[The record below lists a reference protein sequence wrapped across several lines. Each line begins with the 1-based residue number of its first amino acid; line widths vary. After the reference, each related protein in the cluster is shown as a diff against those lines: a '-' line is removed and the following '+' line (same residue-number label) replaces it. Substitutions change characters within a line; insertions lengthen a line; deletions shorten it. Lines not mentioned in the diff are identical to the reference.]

1 MPIRITTLSDNTA
14 AMRRGLL
21 AEHGF
26 SVYLDAE
33 GTRLLF
39 DTGQSI
45 SAAHNAK
52 QLGIDLSAVPVA
64 LSHGH
69 YDHTGG
75 LAGILEK
82 TGQRKVFCHPDA
94 FSAKYIDMHGMI
106 RPIGIPESREDLMR
120 LGADFDISTQA
131 RQIGEG
137 IWLTGEIPR
146 ITDYE
151 KPENYLLVMDPIKRV
166 DALRDDQALVLETK
180 SGLLIILG
188 CAHAGLI
195 NTIEH
200 AKKIT
205 GEEEIAGIVGGT
217 HLGFPG
223 GDKSVGKIRLNKTI
237 KALKRYDIRLLAV
250 SHCTGQEAAA
260 TFFREYG
267 DSFVFNNAGTFLE
280 L

>member
-1 MPIRITTLSDNTA
+1 MAIKITTLSDNTA
-14 AMRRGLL
+14 AMRPGLL

-26 SVYLDAE
+26 SVYLEAKD
-33 GTRLLF
+33 TRLLF

-45 SAAHNAK
+45 SAAHNARL
-52 QLGIDLSAVPVA
+52 LGIDLAFVPVA

-82 TGQRKVFCHPDA
+82 IGPRKVFCHPDV
-94 FSAKYIDMHGMI
+94 FVPKYGMMHGMQ
-106 RPIGIPESREDLMR
+106 RFIGMPESREDLER
-120 LGADFDISTQA
+120 LGADFDISKQA
-131 RQIGEG
+131 RQIGDG

-146 ITDYE
+146 INDYE
-151 KPENYLLVMDPIKRV
+151 LPENYLLVVDPIKRV
-166 DALRDDQALVLETK
+166 DPLRDDQALVLETK
-180 SGLLIILG
+180 KGLIIIQG

-205 GEEEIAGIVGGT
+205 GKEEIAGIVGGT
-217 HLGFPG
+217 HLGFPE
-223 GDKSVGKIRLNKTI
+223 GDKSAGKIRLDKTI
-237 KALKRYDIRLLAV
+237 RALKGYDIRLLAV
-250 SHCTGQEAAA
+250 SHCTGQEASAM
-260 TFFREYG
+260 FFREFG
-267 DSFVFNNAGTFLE
+267 KSFVFNNAGTVLV

>member
-1 MPIRITTLSDNTA
+1 MPIKITTLSDNTS
-14 AMRRGLL
+14 AMKPGLL

-26 SVYLDAE
+26 SVYLEAKD
-33 GTRLLF
+33 TRLLF

-52 QLGIDLSAVPVA
+52 LLGIDLACVPAA

-94 FSAKYIDMHGMI
+94 FSARYADMHGMI
-106 RPIGIPESREDLMR
+106 RPIGIPVSREELER
-120 LGADFDISTQA
+120 LGADFDISKEA

-151 KPENYLLVMDPIKRV
+151 RQENNLLVMDPIRRV
-166 DALRDDQALVLETK
+166 DPLRDDQALVLETK
-180 SGLLIILG
+180 RGLLIMLG

-200 AKKIT
+200 ARKIT
-205 GEEEIAGIVGGT
+205 GEEEIAGVVGGT

-223 GDKSVGKIRLNKTI
+223 GDRSAGKIRLDKTI
-237 KALKRYDIRLLAV
+237 RALKGYDIRLLAV

-260 TFFREYG
+260 TFFKEFG
-267 DSFVFNNAGTFLE
+267 DSFVFNNAGTVLE

>member
-1 MPIRITTLSDNTA
+1 MSIKVVTLSDNTA
-14 AMRRGLL
+14 AMRFGIL

-26 SVYLDAE
+26 SVYLEKE

-52 QLGIDLSAVPVA
+52 LLGIDLACVPVA

-75 LAGILEK
+75 LAGVLET
-82 TGQRKVFCHPDA
+82 TGPRTVFCHPDV
-94 FSAKYIDMHGMI
+94 FSAKYGELQGEI
-106 RPIGIPESREDLMR
+106 RPLGIPESREDLEL
-120 LGADFDISTQA
+120 LGAEFDISKQA
-131 RQIGEG
+131 RQIGDG

-146 ITDYE
+146 INDYE
-151 KPENYLLVMDPIKRV
+151 LPENYLLVMDPTKRV
-166 DALRDDQALVLETK
+166 DPLQDDQALVLETK
-180 SGLLIILG
+180 LGLLIILG

-205 GEEEIAGIVGGT
+205 GKEEIAGIVGGT

-223 GDKSVGKIRLNKTI
+223 GDKSAGNIRLAKTI
-237 KALKRYDIRLLAV
+237 QALQKYDIRLLAV

-260 TFFREYG
+260 MFFKEFG
-267 DSFVFNNAGTFLE
+267 DSFVFNNAGTVIDI
-280 L
+280 

>member
-1 MPIRITTLSDNTA
+1 MAIKITTLSDNTA
-14 AMRRGLL
+14 AMRPGLL

-26 SVYLDAE
+26 SVYLEAE
-33 GTRLLF
+33 DTRLLF

-45 SAAHNAK
+45 SAAHNARL
-52 QLGIDLSAVPVA
+52 LGIDLAYVPVA

-82 TGQRKVFCHPDA
+82 MGPRKVFCHPDV
-94 FSAKYIDMHGMI
+94 FSAKYGELQGVIK
-106 RPIGIPESREDLMR
+106 PLGIPESREDLER
-120 LGADFDISTQA
+120 LGADFDISKQA
-131 RQIGEG
+131 RQIGDG

-146 ITDYE
+146 INDYE
-151 KPENYLLVMDPIKRV
+151 LPENYLLVVDPIKRV
-166 DALRDDQALVLETK
+166 DPLRDDQALVLETK
-180 SGLLIILG
+180 KGLIIILG

-205 GEEEIAGIVGGT
+205 GKEEIAGIVGGT

-223 GDKSVGKIRLNKTI
+223 SDKSAGKIRLAKTI
-237 KALKRYDIRLLAV
+237 RALKRYDIRLLAV

-260 TFFREYG
+260 TFFMEFG
-267 DSFVFNNAGTFLE
+267 DRFVFNNAGTVLE

>member
-1 MPIRITTLSDNTA
+1 MLIKITTLSDNTA

-26 SVYLDAE
+26 SVYLESKD
-33 GTRLLF
+33 TRLLF

-52 QLGIDLSAVPVA
+52 LLGIDLAAVPVA

-69 YDHTGG
+69 YDHAGG

-82 TGQRKVFCHPDA
+82 TGPRKVFCHPDV
-94 FSAKYIDMHGMI
+94 FSAKYAEMNGMI
-106 RPIGIPESREDLMR
+106 RPIGIPESREDLER
-120 LGADFDISTQA
+120 LGADFDISKQA
-131 RQIGEG
+131 RQIRKG

-151 KPENYLLVMDPIKRV
+151 MPENYLLVMDPIKRV
-166 DALRDDQALVLETK
+166 DPLQDDQALVLETK
-180 SGLLIILG
+180 KGLLIILG

-205 GEEEIAGIVGGT
+205 GKEEIAGIVGGT

-223 GDKSVGKIRLNKTI
+223 GDKSAGNIRLNKTI
-237 KALKRYDIRLLAV
+237 QALKGYDIRLLAV

-260 TFFREYG
+260 TFFKEFG
-267 DSFVFNNAGTFLE
+267 DRFVFNNAGTVMDL
-280 L
+280 

>member
-1 MPIRITTLSDNTA
+1 MSIKVVTLSDNTA
-14 AMRRGLL
+14 AMRFGIL

-26 SVYLDAE
+26 SVYLEAE

-52 QLGIDLSAVPVA
+52 LLGIDLACVPVA

-75 LAGILEK
+75 LAGVLK
-82 TGQRKVFCHPDA
+82 TAGPRTVFCHPDV
-94 FSAKYIDMHGMI
+94 FSARYAVLQGVI
-106 RPIGIPESREDLMR
+106 RPLGIPESREDLEL
-120 LGADFDISTQA
+120 LGAKFNISKQA
-131 RQIGEG
+131 RQIGDG

-146 ITDYE
+146 INDYE
-151 KPENYLLVMDPIKRV
+151 LPENYLLVMDPTKRV
-166 DALRDDQALVLETK
+166 DPLLDDQALVLETK
-180 SGLLIILG
+180 LGLLIILG

-205 GEEEIAGIVGGT
+205 GKEEIAGIVGGT

-223 GDKSVGKIRLNKTI
+223 GDKSTGKIRLAKTI
-237 KALKRYDIRLLAV
+237 QALKRYEIRLLAV
-250 SHCTGQEAAA
+250 SHCTGLEAAA
-260 TFFREYG
+260 MFSKEFGE
-267 DSFVFNNAGTFLE
+267 SFVFNNAGTVIDI
-280 L
+280 

>member
-1 MPIRITTLSDNTA
+1 MPIKITTLSDNTA

-26 SVYLDAE
+26 SLYLEAGD
-33 GTRLLF
+33 TRLLF
-39 DTGQSI
+39 DTGQSV

-52 QLGIDLSAVPVA
+52 LLGIDLAAVPVA

-69 YDHTGG
+69 FDHTGG

-82 TGQRKVFCHPDA
+82 TGPRTVFCHPDVFA
-94 FSAKYIDMHGMI
+94 PKYGKMYGME
-106 RPIGIPESREDLMR
+106 RFIGIPESRADLER
-120 LGADFDISTQA
+120 LGAEFNISKQA
-131 RQIGEG
+131 RQIGEC

-166 DALRDDQALVLETK
+166 DPLRDDQALVLETK
-180 SGLLIILG
+180 KGLLIILG

-200 AKKIT
+200 ARKIT
-205 GEEEIAGIVGGT
+205 GKEEIAGIVGGT
-217 HLGFPG
+217 HLGFPE
-223 GDKSVGKIRLNKTI
+223 GDKSAGKIRLTKTI
-237 KALKRYDIRLLAV
+237 RALKGYDIRLLAV
-250 SHCTGQEAAA
+250 SHCTGLEAAA
-260 TFFREYG
+260 AFFMEFG
-267 DSFVFNNAGTFLE
+267 ESFVFNNAGTVLE